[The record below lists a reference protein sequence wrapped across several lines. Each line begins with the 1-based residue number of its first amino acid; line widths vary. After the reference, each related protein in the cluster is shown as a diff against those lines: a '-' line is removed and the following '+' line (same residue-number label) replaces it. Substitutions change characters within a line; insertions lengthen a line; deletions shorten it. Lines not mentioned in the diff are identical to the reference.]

1 MCSSGTDKFSYHTI
15 LLKLLYFYERRI
27 MQDYSFNEYFDRFPI
42 AMAYVPWQQLT
53 SIFENLDEAY
63 KTGTI
68 FPELEKPFTGRR
80 CVK

>member
-1 MCSSGTDKFSYHTI
+1 MTPYHTI
-15 LLKLLYFYERRI
+15 ILKYKPLYERII
-27 MQDYSFNEYFDRFPI
+27 MQDYSFNEYFDRFPL
-42 AMAYVPWQQLT
+42 AMAYVPWQHLT
-53 SIFENLDEAY
+53 NIFENLDEAY